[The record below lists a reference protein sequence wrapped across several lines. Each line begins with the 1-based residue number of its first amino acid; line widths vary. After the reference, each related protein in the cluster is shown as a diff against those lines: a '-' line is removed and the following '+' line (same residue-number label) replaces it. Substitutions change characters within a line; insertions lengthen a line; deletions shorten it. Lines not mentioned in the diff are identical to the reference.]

1 MAQQGGTWDPK
12 KIRRQQT
19 DPSKN
24 EASSGELSQ
33 EKKLMDFPTASQS
46 QVSKTDGQDW
56 DLVKDP
62 TEESEPEPEPRGDG
76 ISSQFNFQ
84 VGWGKWKWDL
94 FKWDVN
100 VRKAGRQA
108 EEAVPSSSY
117 STGKKDDAEQADSN
131 EEVGKARTGRA
142 GSRAADVLNKRADDE
157 WVVVMYDNGSGDQCG
172 GISNQDVTGKKEGL
186 CKRLGSLVGKIC
198 TDVKVGIN
206 IGVAKC
212 DFSFRTD
219 SSV

>member
-1 MAQQGGTWDPK
+1 MFLE
-12 KIRRQQT
+12 IRRQQT

-56 DLVKDP
+56 DLVKESKD
-62 TEESEPEPEPRGDG
+62 ESEPEPEPRGDG

-117 STGKKDDAEQADSN
+117 STGKKDDTEQAD
-131 EEVGKARTGRA
+131 G
-142 GSRAADVLNKRADDE
+142 
-157 WVVVMYDNGSGDQCG
+157 GDRQ
-172 GISNQDVTGKKEGL
+172 
-186 CKRLGSLVGKIC
+186 
-198 TDVKVGIN
+198 
-206 IGVAKC
+206 AK
-212 DFSFRTD
+212 
-219 SSV
+219 

>member
-1 MAQQGGTWDPK
+1 MKVWPQIISICQIFSTHITNVVSP
-12 KIRRQQT
+12 RHRHFPQCLT
-19 DPSKN
+19 TSHS
-24 EASSGELSQ
+24 SSGPPCSRKHSRDQ
-33 EKKLMDFPTASQS
+33 EIRNCSRPGRNF
-46 QVSKTDGQDW
+46 
-56 DLVKDP
+56 DLA
-62 TEESEPEPEPRGDG
+62 PR
-76 ISSQFNFQ
+76 S
-84 VGWGKWKWDL
+84 V
-94 FKWDVN
+94 
-100 VRKAGRQA
+100 
-108 EEAVPSSSY
+108 
-117 STGKKDDAEQADSN
+117 
-131 EEVGKARTGRA
+131 
-142 GSRAADVLNKRADDE
+142 ADVLNKRADDE

>member
-1 MAQQGGTWDPK
+1 MFLE
-12 KIRRQQT
+12 IRRQQT

-62 TEESEPEPEPRGDG
+62 KDES
-76 ISSQFNFQ
+76 
-84 VGWGKWKWDL
+84 DL

-117 STGKKDDAEQADSN
+117 STGKKDDTEQAD
-131 EEVGKARTGRA
+131 G
-142 GSRAADVLNKRADDE
+142 
-157 WVVVMYDNGSGDQCG
+157 GDRQ
-172 GISNQDVTGKKEGL
+172 
-186 CKRLGSLVGKIC
+186 
-198 TDVKVGIN
+198 
-206 IGVAKC
+206 AK
-212 DFSFRTD
+212 
-219 SSV
+219 